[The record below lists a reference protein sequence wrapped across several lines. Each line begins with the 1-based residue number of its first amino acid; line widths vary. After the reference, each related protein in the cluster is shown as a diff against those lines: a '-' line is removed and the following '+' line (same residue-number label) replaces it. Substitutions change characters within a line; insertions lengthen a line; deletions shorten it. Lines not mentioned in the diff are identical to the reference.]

1 MKNNLQ
7 NNTPIEDKKLDW
19 NIVQNVM
26 KDKFGSDIFDSWLK
40 KIELIDE
47 YKNYVL
53 ISVST
58 RFIRDWITSRYL
70 DQILQ
75 IVKSFKKDIVRIEF
89 LVEDKKNIANKNN
102 SQDKQNVKNNEI
114 KLLNDEG
121 VKSQYDWMIRRLEDA
136 GYENYEFSN
145 FSKPG
150 FNSVNNSNYWSGK
163 PYLGIGPS
171 AHSFDG
177 NRKRSWNVSNN
188 VKYLKS
194 IQQGNLP
201 SSFEELSAHEAFN
214 EYLMTA
220 LRTSRGVSLQKINE
234 TFGERFTSYLEKQVE
249 NHLISQ
255 RLFWDGDALKVSKT
269 AKFLTDGIASDLFII
284 KS

>member
-7 NNTPIEDKKLDW
+7 NNTSIEEKKLDW

-89 LVEDKKNIANKNN
+89 LVDDKKKLANKNN
-102 SQDKQNVKNNEI
+102 SQDKQNLNNNEI
-114 KLLNDEG
+114 NNNISFIKDSYLQYNRIDPNKNFNNFITGQSNKLAFEASKKVSQEIAHYNPLYLYGGVGMGKTHLLNAIGLELKDKNKVMFISAERFMYQF
-121 VKSQYDWMIRRLEDA
+121 VKS
-136 GYENYEFSN
+136 
-145 FSKPG
+145 
-150 FNSVNNSNYWSGK
+150 
-163 PYLGIGPS
+163 
-171 AHSFDG
+171 
-177 NRKRSWNVSNN
+177 
-188 VKYLKS
+188 
-194 IQQGNLP
+194 
-201 SSFEELSAHEAFN
+201 
-214 EYLMTA
+214 
-220 LRTSRGVSLQKINE
+220 
-234 TFGERFTSYLEKQVE
+234 
-249 NHLISQ
+249 
-255 RLFWDGDALKVSKT
+255 
-269 AKFLTDGIASDLFII
+269 I
-284 KS
+284 KSNDMVKFKEYFRNTDIFLIDDIQFMNGKEAMQ